1 MACCCTDPTPIRALA
16 LRSRALALRCRALA
30 LRCCAL
36 ALACLA
42 LLAAPALAAAA
53 QTADPKGTADS
64 CREPLCYTASRLQA
78 ERNRLLLYDIDIV
91 DTTRGVSHIK
101 ADVAEATG
109 TDPGSSQWVLTGH
122 VQVFIPEGQLRADKA
137 TVQFANKRI
146 DTMTAEG
153 APAEFEHALENG
165 QTAHGHA
172 RAITL
177 DMKHNEVQ
185 LNGDGWLSDGCREIT
200 SGHIGYDISSQRMWA
215 DSPPGDMAR
224 VHGTIRSGVSNPCA
238 AASGL
243 P

>member
-1 MACCCTDPTPIRALA
+1 MVLCCIDHYRARTTA
-16 LRSRALALRCRALA
+16 LR
-30 LRCCAL
+30 
-36 ALACLA
+36 CLA
-42 LLAAPALAAAA
+42 LLLVAAFAGAAASA
-53 QTADPKGTADS
+53 ETRSAEARSESDA
-64 CREPLCYTASRLQA
+64 CHEPLCYTASRLQA

-109 TDPGSSQWVLTGH
+109 TDFGSSQWVLTGH
-122 VQVFIPEGQLRADKA
+122 VQVFIPEGELRADKA

-146 DTMTAEG
+146 DNMVAEG

-172 RAITL
+172 RSITF
-177 DMKHNEVQ
+177 DMQRNEVQ